1 MYEIEKFG
9 CLGILEHF
17 VTKQCIVYLFNNV
30 PAYPVSKH
38 VWGTYA
44 MRTKGFNYFIISVFF
59 VNLDDPLKLILIQ
72 SHVRFT
78 DPVFCFIHVVRSS

>member
-17 VTKQCIVYLFNNV
+17 VTNQCIVYLFNKV

-38 VWGTYA
+38 VWGPYTPCA
-44 MRTKGFNYFIISVFF
+44 QRVLIILLFQFF
-59 VNLDDPLKLILIQ
+59 LLTL
-72 SHVRFT
+72 T
-78 DPVFCFIHVVRSS
+78 TRSN